1 MKFGFYSCMSGMPWG
16 GSEVLWYKAAK
27 RLQRMDHDVCVSFKW
42 WPYKAFQ
49 LEDLEKHGADLWLR
63 NKPKSRLQMLLSRF
77 TPAETAESWITTH
90 RPDAVLITLGYHP
103 DQIEIADA
111 CIRNKVPYAIN
122 LQCASSFFF
131 IPADRLENYRR
142 WYSNAS
148 KVLFVSNENRQK
160 LENNIAY
167 CLDDNAEIV
176 SNPFNVDYDSEVS
189 WPEQNG
195 KPVFRVACVGRVHF
209 QSKGQDIIVDV
220 MKQDKWRNRPI
231 EVTFYGHDQGNKGQ
245 LESLIEM
252 HGLHDKLKFGG
263 YVKDVKDIWSANH
276 ALLLPSRYEGA
287 PLVVT
292 EAMLCG
298 RFAITTNLGRNAEL
312 MDDNESGFIAE
323 GATVPLFDEAL
334 ERAWAKRD
342 QWQQI
347 GQLARQHIRERYR
360 EDPVGEY
367 TDQILSLVK

>member
-27 RLQRMDHDVCVSFKW
+27 RLLRMDHELCVNFKW

-49 LEDLEKHGADLWLR
+49 LEDLEKDGAHVCRR
-63 NKPKSRLQMLLSRF
+63 NKPKTRLQLLTSRF
-77 TPAETAESWITTH
+77 APAETEEAWIAKH

-103 DQIEIADA
+103 DQIRIADA
-111 CIRNKVPYAIN
+111 CIRNNVPYAIN
-122 LQCASSFFF
+122 LQCASNFFF

-142 WYSNAS
+142 WYSKAK

-160 LENNIAY
+160 LENNIALR
-167 CLDDNAEIV
+167 LDDNSEIV
-176 SNPFNVDYDSEVS
+176 SNPFNVDYESNVS

-209 QSKGQDIIVDV
+209 QSKGQDIVVDV
-220 MKQDKWRNRPI
+220 MKQDKWKNRPI

-252 HGLHDKLKFGG
+252 HGLQDKLKFGG
-263 YVKDVKDIWSANH
+263 YVKDVKDIWAANH

-298 RFAITTNLGRNAEL
+298 RFAITTNLGRNSEL

-323 GATVPLFDEAL
+323 GATVSLFDDAL
-334 ERAWAKRD
+334 ERAWEKRD

-347 GQLARQHIRERYR
+347 GQLARQHIRERYP

-367 TDQILSLVK
+367 TDQILSLVE

>member
-27 RLQRMDHDVCVSFKW
+27 RLQRMDHEVCVNFKW

-49 LEDLEKHGADLWLR
+49 LEDLEKDGANVFRR
-63 NKPKSRLQMLLSRF
+63 NQPKTKLQMLTSRF
-77 TPAETAESWITTH
+77 AAADTPDSWIATH

-111 CIRNKVPYAIN
+111 CIRNNVPYAIN
-122 LQCASSFFF
+122 LQCASNFFF

-142 WYSNAS
+142 WYSKAK
-148 KVLFVSNENRQK
+148 KVLFVSDENRQK

-167 CLDDNAEIV
+167 CLDQNSEIV
-176 SNPFNVDYDSEVS
+176 SNPFNVDYESNVP

-209 QSKGQDIIVDV
+209 QSKGQDIVVDV
-220 MKQDKWRNRPI
+220 MKQDKWKKRNI

-252 HGLHDKLKFGG
+252 HGLQDKLKFGG
-263 YVKDVKDIWSANH
+263 YVKDVKDIWAANH

-298 RFAITTNLGRNAEL
+298 RFAITTNLGRNSEL

-323 GATVPLFDEAL
+323 GPTVSLFDDAL
-334 ERAWAKRD
+334 ERAWAKRE

-347 GQLARQHIRERYR
+347 GQLARQHIRERYP

-367 TDQILSLVK
+367 TDQILALVE